1 MATLELKENEYKE
14 FRNNDYAV
22 IDCYGDFC
30 AACVM
35 LEPVFD
41 GVANELSAIYFGRV
55 NITHYP
61 EIADE
66 YGIDAMPTLLFF
78 RKGRLVNKFIGS
90 MEREQLLELV
100 SGLLYGKED
109 FNE

>member
-1 MATLELKENEYKE
+1 MATVELKEKEYE
-14 FRNNDYAV
+14 AFRGNDYAV

-41 GVANELSAIYFGRV
+41 GVADELSEVHFGRV

-66 YGIDAMPTLLFF
+66 YGITAMPTLLFF
-78 RKGRLVNKFIGS
+78 RKGELVNKFIGS
-90 MEREQLLELV
+90 MDREQLLELV
-100 SGLLYGKED
+100 SSLLYGE
-109 FNE
+109 